1 MRWNL
6 RLAAA
11 NRGIWQAS
19 QLQRMLAEHGL
30 VMSAGKMSGLWSGSP
45 ISLKLAD
52 LDVICVV
59 LGCEIGELLIP
70 EPDSVARARTENLDE
85 PATSHTGTG
94 EPGARQP
101 GDGQPGAGHPAR
113 VVPRR
118 RDGRSVPPA

>member
-19 QLQRMLAEHGL
+19 EMQRLLAEHDL
-30 VMSAGKMSGLWSGSP
+30 VISAGKMSHLWSGQPAS
-45 ISLKLAD
+45 IKLAD

-59 LGCEIGELLIP
+59 LGCDVGELLIP
-70 EPDSVARARTENLDE
+70 EPEAVSRPDS
-85 PATSHTGTG
+85 GTDSDALTAA
-94 EPGARQP
+94 ERPRP
-101 GDGQPGAGHPAR
+101 P

-118 RDGRSVPPA
+118 RDGRSTPPM

>member
-19 QLQRMLAEHGL
+19 QLQRQLAECGL
-30 VMSAGKMSGLWSGSP
+30 VASAGKMSGLWSGSP

-52 LDVICVV
+52 LDVICAV
-59 LGCEIGELLIP
+59 LDCEIGELLIP
-70 EPDSVARARTENLDE
+70 EPDSVPCAQTDSPDE
-85 PATSHTGTG
+85 ASTAQTGTG
-94 EPGARQP
+94 HTPQ
-101 GDGQPGAGHPAR
+101 

>member
-19 QLQRMLAEHGL
+19 ELQRRLAERGL
-30 VMSAGKMSGLWSGSP
+30 VISAGKMSGLWSSQP

-52 LDVICVV
+52 LDVICAV

-70 EPDSVARARTENLDE
+70 EPEQVANPDT
-85 PATSHTGTG
+85 TGTTDEASAAG
-94 EPGARQP
+94 AARQP
-101 GDGQPGAGHPAR
+101 PP
-113 VVPRR
+113 VIPRR
-118 RDGRSVPPA
+118 RDGRSLPPT